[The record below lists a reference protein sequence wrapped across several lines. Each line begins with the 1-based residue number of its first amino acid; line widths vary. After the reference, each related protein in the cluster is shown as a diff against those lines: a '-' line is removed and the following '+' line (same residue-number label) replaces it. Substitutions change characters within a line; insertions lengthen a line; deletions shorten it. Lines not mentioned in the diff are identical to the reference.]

1 MPGSQESRERNVR
14 VALSTCSY
22 SCRNAGGF
30 SGPRIEM
37 WNCRVRIIGC
47 ARVVLRSA
55 DDVAIG
61 LEVTVVL
68 QHVEGGMPVM

>member
-1 MPGSQESRERNVR
+1 
-14 VALSTCSY
+14 
-22 SCRNAGGF
+22 
-30 SGPRIEM
+30 M
-37 WNCRVRIIGC
+37 WNCRVRITGC
-47 ARVVLRSA
+47 ARVVLHSA